1 MSAPSSSHENGGI
14 KHDDDF
20 VEKVEPTQTRATYYP
35 TNDIDNITPAH
46 REYLLEKYGTLE
58 LDPIPD
64 FGDADPYNWPAWK
77 VRSPTQLK
85 DISCLSGIIPEN
97 HQPSARRLPRHD
109 GHLYRRIHSSS
120 IHTHRRGSWCEP
132 HTSKLPDFSPDR
144 HSWGSATV
152 LETLVQPLR
161 TTSHIPDFSNLQSG
175 WKCWMC

>member
-85 DISCLSGIIPEN
+85 DSSCLSGIIPEN

-120 IHTHRRGSWCEP
+120 IHTDCRGSWC
-132 HTSKLPDFSPDR
+132 
-144 HSWGSATV
+144 
-152 LETLVQPLR
+152 
-161 TTSHIPDFSNLQSG
+161 
-175 WKCWMC
+175 